1 MIKCLDFLRNARN
14 IISGR
19 VAKSDIL
26 IPYNRQKIRFIRRLP
41 FHQILYQ
48 HRQEFYYLI
57 NLRLNR
63 TLKIP
68 YQIFCL
74 LLLRFCL
81 VDRQPPKQFNHQ
93 SNCLHY
99 SIFCT
104 TLKAAA
110 TFNPVS
116 NLNNNSSIFLVQPA
130 RRHLAQRL

>member
-1 MIKCLDFLRNARN
+1 MIKCSDFFRDARN

-41 FHQILYQ
+41 FQQILYR

-63 TLKIP
+63 TLKNTVTNILF
-68 YQIFCL
+68 IVITVL
-74 LLLRFCL
+74 LSW
-81 VDRQPPKQFNHQ
+81 QTAPKQFNHQ

-110 TFNPVS
+110 TFNLVL
-116 NLNNNSSIFLVQPA
+116 NLNNNSSIFIVQLA
-130 RRHLAQRL
+130 RDIRHSVV